1 MLQVQRT
8 NSERPTVL
16 IPQTAVCGY
25 FKSSLLGHAN
35 PMANAVPEPTLS
47 RRRLDL
53 NKSTNC
59 RLEDCS
65 SFPAV
70 LTFARASKAY
80 RTLIDKRPVPD
91 FQSQQLKHLEIVV
104 FTTGEVG
111 IKHSLHFFGL
121 EDPAASYG
129 FF

>member
-1 MLQVQRT
+1 MALAKSHKRLFVDASNPAHKLGTHYCSNPT
-8 NSERPTVL
+8 NGS
-16 IPQTAVCGY
+16 
-25 FKSSLLGHAN
+25 
-35 PMANAVPEPTLS
+35 
-47 RRRLDL
+47 
-53 NKSTNC
+53 
-59 RLEDCS
+59 LEDCS

-80 RTLIDKRPVPD
+80 RTLIDKRPVPN